1 MPLPEAARSIREA
14 LGEGVARLHE
24 RSDIREWAVRDS
36 HLLLQHALGV
46 SREQIMAW
54 PERMLTPQQ
63 SAAFEHLVSERLR
76 AVPIQ
81 YLRGQQ
87 EFYGRNFLVTPD
99 VLIPRPETEL
109 LIDEVKRYIDP
120 GALVMIADIGSGSG
134 AIGVTLAA
142 ELEMARIT
150 AADISPAA
158 LAVTEQN
165 ALRHHVSDRVRTF
178 ESDLFSRLGGRIFD
192 YVVSNPPYI
201 AASERDSLHPQVRDH
216 EPDLALYGGEDGFE
230 IYTRLI
236 PQAWKHLRPGGMLF
250 LEIGKPGQILT
261 ANLKAW
267 SDTYTINDLQGLPR
281 LIVARKP

>member
-1 MPLPEAARSIREA
+1 MPLPDVTRSIREA
-14 LGEGVARLHE
+14 LSEGVTRLHE
-24 RSDIREWAVRDS
+24 REDIREWAVRDS

-46 SREQIMAW
+46 SREQVMAW

-63 SAAFEHLVSERLR
+63 SATFDHLVSERLR

-87 EFYGRNFLVTPD
+87 EFYGRSFLVTPD

-109 LIDEVKRYIDP
+109 LIDEVKRYIEP
-120 GALVMIADIGSGSG
+120 SATVMIVDIGTGSG

-150 AADISPAA
+150 AVDLSPAA
-158 LAVTEQN
+158 LGVTEQN
-165 ALRHHVSDRVRTF
+165 AIRHRVSDRVRTF
-178 ESDLFSRLGGRIFD
+178 QSDLFSSLDGRVFD

-201 AASERDSLHPQVRDH
+201 AASERSSLHSQVRDH
-216 EPDLALYGGEDGFE
+216 EPELALFGGEDGFE

-236 PQAWKHLRPGGMLF
+236 PEAWNHLRPGGMLF
-250 LEIGKPGQILT
+250 LEIGRPGPILNS
-261 ANLKAW
+261 ALMYW
-267 SDTYTINDLQGLPR
+267 SDVYTVNDLQGLPR

>member
-1 MPLPEAARSIREA
+1 MPLPEAARSIRET

-24 RSDIREWAVRDS
+24 REDIREWAVRDS

-54 PERMLTPQQ
+54 PERLLTPRQ
-63 SAAFEHLVSERLR
+63 SEIFEYLVTERLR

-178 ESDLFSRLGGRIFD
+178 ESDLFSALGGRIFD

-216 EPDLALYGGEDGFE
+216 EPDLALYGGADGFE

-236 PQAWKHLRPGGMLF
+236 PQAWKHLRSGGMLF
-250 LEIGKPGQILT
+250 LEIGKPGQILN

-267 SDTYTINDLQGLPR
+267 SDIYTVNDLQGLPR